1 MIREFSSDQAS
12 HPSSPVWA
20 VTVTGCLCV
29 YVQYKQTC
37 VGIIHRWG
45 AVLPQQRVHFLHPT
59 SVFAQGHQSGWNHAV
74 FLWGPHQHLFMPGRH
89 WSGLNHAV
97 YLWGSLV
104 FSRSACT
111 TQTLLILDKKLY
123 HFYIDIVP
131 IWLKKKGLSKKQFV
145 HLQKIVLFH
154 HPVTKFQL
162 FQVSRCLAAVWR
174 RILDSSIHAY

>member
-111 TQTLLILDKKLY
+111 TQTLLILDKK
-123 HFYIDIVP
+123 IVP
-131 IWLKKKGLSKKQFV
+131 LLILTLYQFG
-145 HLQKIVLFH
+145 
-154 HPVTKFQL
+154 
-162 FQVSRCLAAVWR
+162 
-174 RILDSSIHAY
+174 